1 MGVCVAPEGC
11 RHHHPDIIPII
22 IMCGLWLCWTA
33 AAAGG
38 DAGVGKSRILL
49 SLLLLLLLLLLA

>member
-11 RHHHPDIIPII
+11 RHHPTSSPI

-49 SLLLLLLLLLLA
+49 SLLLLLLLLLLLA